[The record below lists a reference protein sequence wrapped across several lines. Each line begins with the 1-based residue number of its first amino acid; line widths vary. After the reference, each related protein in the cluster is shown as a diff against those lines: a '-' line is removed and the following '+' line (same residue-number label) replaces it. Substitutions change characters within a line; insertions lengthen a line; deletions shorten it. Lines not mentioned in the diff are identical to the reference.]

1 MIPSW
6 VLITCLAAFAQ
17 ALRFMFQKQLKE
29 AGLSTAG
36 ATFARFFFAVPFVV
50 ATAMIYAKVTDQ
62 GMPFLPAKFWVHAV
76 IGGTSQI
83 LATMC
88 VVALFSLRN
97 FAVGIT
103 FKKTEVLLSVMIG
116 FLILGDAVTWPALF
130 AVLIGLAGV
139 LLLADPPQAEG
150 AWHQRIMNKAVLLGL
165 TSGLFFGFSGVSYRG
180 ASLSI
185 ADGDTFYRAS
195 VTMAFVVVFQFLSM
209 FIWLKWREVGQ
220 IRAVLNAWKIV
231 SLVGLT
237 SMVGTICW
245 FIAFTI
251 QSAGYVNAVGQIEL
265 VFSIAIGAIVFG
277 ERISKREWQGLLL
290 LTGSIVML
298 VFVLQSG

>member
-17 ALRFMFQKQLKE
+17 ALRFMFQKQLKT

-36 ATFARFFFAVPFVV
+36 ATFARFVFAAPFVV
-50 ATAMIYAKVTDQ
+50 VGAVIYAQASVQ
-62 GMPFLPAKFWVHAV
+62 GAPSLPPQFWAYAV

-103 FKKTEVLLSVMIG
+103 FKKTEVLLSVLIG
-116 FLILGDAVTWPALF
+116 FIILGDAVTWPAMI
-130 AVLIGLAGV
+130 AVLIGLGGV
-139 LLLADPPQAEG
+139 LLLADPPQATG
-150 AWHQRIMNKAVLLGL
+150 PWRTRIMNKAVLLGL
-165 TSGLFFGFSGVSYRG
+165 TSGLFFGLSGVTYRG

-185 ADGDTFYRAS
+185 AEGDTFYRAI
-195 VTMAFVVVFQFLSM
+195 VTMAFVVVFQCMTML
-209 FIWLKWREVGQ
+209 IWLKWREAGQ
-220 IRAVLNAWKIV
+220 IGLVLKAWKVV

-237 SMVGTICW
+237 SMIGTLCW
-245 FIAFTI
+245 FSAFTL

-265 VFSIAIGAIVFG
+265 LFSVAIGALVFG
-277 ERISKREWQGLLL
+277 ERISTREWQGLLL

-298 VFVLQSG
+298 VLVV